1 MAGSRIWTVLAAP
14 AWLSLVAALAWA
26 VLALWLDGPADRR
39 LAGLLAGSLLAC
51 SAALLLWL
59 RPIARAALAVAGIVV
74 LVAGWWLSIPPR
86 QHRDWLP
93 DVARVSTASLD
104 GNVLTFRNVRNFD
117 YRSEVDFAERW
128 ETRAYSF
135 DQLRGADIFIAYWG
149 PTLIAHTI
157 ASWEFEGGRHL
168 AVSIETRKEKG
179 ESYSA
184 LRGFFRQ
191 FELYY
196 VVADERDVI
205 GVRTV
210 HRGERVFLYRLTAQ
224 PQQARRLLLAY
235 AREINRLAERPG
247 WYNALT
253 HNCTTTARYHA
264 EQAAAAG
271 AWSWQIL
278 ANGHLDD
285 LWYRRGSIDT
295 SLPFPELR
303 RRSEI
308 TERARA
314 AYGADGFSRRIRE
327 GLPGARA
334 TVPGA

>member
-1 MAGSRIWTVLAAP
+1 MFRSRIRTVLAAP
-14 AWLSLVAALAWA
+14 AWLVLAAALGWA

-39 LAGLLAGSLLAC
+39 LAGLLAGALVAG
-51 SAALLLWL
+51 SAAVLWRV
-59 RPIARAALAVAGIVV
+59 RPVSRAATAVAGMLVV
-74 LVAGWWLSIPPR
+74 VVVWWLGIPPR
-86 QHRDWLP
+86 QDRDWPP
-93 DVARVSTASLD
+93 DVARIPTVRLE

-117 YRSEVDFAERW
+117 YRSEADFEERW
-128 ETRAYSF
+128 EDRAYAL
-135 DQLRGADIFIAYWG
+135 DQLRGVDIFIAYWG

-157 ASWEFEGGRHL
+157 ASWEFRDGRHL

-210 HRGERVFLYRLTAQ
+210 HRGERVFLYRLTAR
-224 PQQARRLLLAY
+224 PEQARRLLLAY
-235 AREINRLAERPG
+235 AREINRLAERPE

-253 HNCTTTARYHA
+253 HNCTTTIRYHA
-264 EQAAAAG
+264 EQVAAAG

-295 SLPFPELR
+295 SLPFPEIR
-303 RRSEI
+303 RRSEV

-314 AYGADGFSRRIRE
+314 AYGAGGFSRRIRE
-327 GLPGARA
+327 GLPGARP
-334 TVPGA
+334 TVPGG